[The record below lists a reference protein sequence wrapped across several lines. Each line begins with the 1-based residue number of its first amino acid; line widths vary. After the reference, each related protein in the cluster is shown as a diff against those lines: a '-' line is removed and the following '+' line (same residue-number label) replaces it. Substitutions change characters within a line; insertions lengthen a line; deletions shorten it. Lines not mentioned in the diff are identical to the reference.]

1 MDEFLAQA
9 QAVGFNGME
18 ALVGIGLFLFG
29 IKTMGDQLKMLAG
42 SKMKTWIDKYTTN
55 PFKGFLVG
63 VAVSASIQS
72 STGTTALAIS
82 LVRSGLMKL
91 KQAVAIIMGANVGTT
106 VTVIL
111 IGLNLSKFAPYFI
124 VIGAFIYMFSKK
136 QRQEYIALL
145 LIGFGCLFYGLGA
158 MTSSLS
164 VLADMPIFTDFTVK
178 LSDNQFA
185 GVGLGIVMTLI
196 MQASS
201 ATVGIL
207 QSLYDS
213 GSIELRGALPIL
225 FGDNVGTT
233 FTAVIAA
240 IGGSLAAKRAAAAHV
255 IFNLTGA
262 IIFLIIFPLFYNY
275 ILWGADLLGLSK
287 MMTIAFAHASF
298 NIGTA
303 IVLLPLIS
311 VLVWFV
317 CKIIPN
323 KGEDEDE
330 IKTTIVLDT
339 RLMTQST
346 TAALD
351 VAYSASSEMAEIC
364 NKMIKNTQLF
374 IQSKDDKYAKRVMNS
389 EEVVNDLNIKISN
402 YLVELGAYPVTEQ
415 DNLRSTNLFYAL
427 KDLERIGDQCMNTV
441 NYFMEIYNAKER
453 LTPPALKE
461 MNDMFD
467 LLVEMSDKVAQ
478 LLLQPSLG
486 LCTEIATKEE
496 FLNRVETQAKNNY
509 IDRVRNKEKMGH
521 ISSSV
526 YVDII
531 SDLERIGD
539 HCHNISQR
547 AERRLSKGVG
557 IV

>member
-1 MDEFLAQA
+1 MSEFIAQA
-9 QAVGFNGME
+9 QAVGFNGLE

-124 VIGAFIYMFSKK
+124 VVGAFMYMFSKK

-145 LIGFGCLFYGLGA
+145 LIGFGSLFYGLGA

-178 LSDNQFA
+178 LSDNKFA

-233 FTAVIAA
+233 FTAIIAS
-240 IGGSLAAKRAAAAHV
+240 IGGSIAAKRAAAAHV

-262 IIFLIIFPLFYNY
+262 IIFLIIFPLFYGF
-275 ILWGADLLGLSK
+275 IVWGSDALGLSK

-298 NIGTA
+298 NVGTA
-303 IVLLPLIS
+303 VILLPLIS
-311 VLVWFV
+311 VIVWLVT
-317 CKIIPN
+317 KIIPS
-323 KGEDEDE
+323 KADDEDE
-330 IKTTIVLDT
+330 MPTTIVLDT
-339 RLMTQST
+339 RIMTQST
-346 TAALD
+346 AAALG
-351 VAYSASSEMAEIC
+351 VAYTASSEMAEIC
-364 NKMIKNTQLF
+364 HKMIKNTQKF
-374 IQSKDDKYAKRVMNS
+374 IQTKDDKYAKRVMNY
-389 EEVVNDLNIKISN
+389 EEVVNGLNLNISE
-402 YLVELGAYPVTEQ
+402 YLVELGAYPVNEQ
-415 DNLRSTNLFYAL
+415 DNQRSTNLFYAL
-427 KDLERIGDQCMNTV
+427 KDLERVGDQCMNVV
-441 NYFMEIYNAKER
+441 NYFVEIYDAKER

-467 LLVEMSDKVAQ
+467 LLVEMSDK
-478 LLLQPSLG
+478 LIHLFIEPSLE
-486 LCTEIATKEE
+486 LCAEIATKED
-496 FLNRVETQAKNNY
+496 FLDEVETSAKNNY

-521 ISSSV
+521 ISASV

-539 HCHNISQR
+539 HCYNISQR
-547 AERRLSKGVG
+547 AEKRLSKG
-557 IV
+557 IA